1 MAYDFSKEADE
12 TTNELS
18 SDIEKLGVLTNENI
32 REALPE
38 RTDQDKL
45 KQLIEALNS
54 AADERAKRAVLT
66 ERLGEFS
73 VVAKKA
79 ILLAVKAAV

>member
-12 TTNELS
+12 TTKALS
-18 SDIEKLGVLTNENI
+18 NDIGKLGVLTGEQI

-38 RTDQDKL
+38 PEDQEKL
-45 KQLIEALNS
+45 KQLIQAVNS
-54 AADERAKRAVLT
+54 ARDEQARRVVLT
-66 ERLGEFS
+66 KRLSEFS
-73 VVAKKA
+73 VAAKQA